1 MKEIVLDEQTIA
13 QKVQELGAKLTEDLK
28 DEEKVPLFL
37 CVMKGAMPFYSDLIK
52 HVKCPILCD
61 YIHITSYDGGLS
73 SSGTVRLEKDI
84 ANNIDGRTV
93 VIVEDIVDTGL
104 SMEFLI
110 KHIRSRGNPKR
121 IVVCAFFDKYLAR
134 KNEVRVD
141 YSAVRLEHAQ
151 FLVGYGLDYREL
163 FRNVPYV
170 YVPDE
175 EEIAAVDRKM
185 DAD

>member
-1 MKEIVLDEQTIA
+1 MKEIVLDEKAIA
-13 QKVQELGAKLTEDLK
+13 AKVKEIGRALTNDLK
-28 DEEKVPLFL
+28 EEEKAPIFL
-37 CVMKGAMPFYSDLIK
+37 CVMKGAMPFYCDLIK
-52 HVKCPILCD
+52 EVKCDIICD

-84 ANNIDGRTV
+84 NYDLNDRTV

-104 SMEFLI
+104 SMQFLI
-110 KHIRSRGNPKR
+110 EHIRSRFQPKQ
-121 IVVCAFFDKYLAR
+121 ILVCAFFDKYLAR

-141 YSAVRLEHAQ
+141 YSAVKLEHAQ

-170 YVPDE
+170 YVPTE
-175 EEIAAVDRKM
+175 EEIARVDEKM
-185 DAD
+185 DRD